1 MDFLQIWSAQTYLEK
16 KIFNSMWVNFAKPLF
31 MMGIEIIEIISK
43 FAKFHV
49 LAKYS

>member
-1 MDFLQIWSAQTYLEK
+1 MQIWSAQTYLEK

-31 MMGIEIIEIISK
+31 MMGIEIISK